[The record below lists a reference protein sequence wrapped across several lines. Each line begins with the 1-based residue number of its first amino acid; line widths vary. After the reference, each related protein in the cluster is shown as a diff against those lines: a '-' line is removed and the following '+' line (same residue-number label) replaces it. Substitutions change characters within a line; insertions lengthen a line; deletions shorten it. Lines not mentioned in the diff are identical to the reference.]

1 MVSGTDLEITD
12 LAESIPHVLVN
23 AMRGGEANVV
33 RGLQAMSGAV
43 MWHFVHPVIHLIEV
57 IIDAKRE
64 DGIVYPGILANA
76 MCSTRDYEIINDF
89 IEWGLLDIQIDA
101 QGEEVF
107 VAPDI
112 WDTYINSLDDAAPD
126 MGLESLGQLLGICS
140 LVKHRDRRRHIG
152 LKLFVPIKTLAV
164 QAINQNERISESD
177 ARALFTRHSSW
188 DADRRWITL
197 TYRDRQ
203 KVSSL
208 RFFSDMTGDPW
219 VLNHDVTV
227 ALERVRGRTNELLRE
242 RGV

>member
-1 MVSGTDLEITD
+1 M
-12 LAESIPHVLVN
+12 
-23 AMRGGEANVV
+23 
-33 RGLQAMSGAV
+33 
-43 MWHFVHPVIHLIEV
+43 
-57 IIDAKRE
+57 IIDARRE
-64 DGIVYPGILANA
+64 DGTVYPGILADA

-112 WDTYINSLDDAAPD
+112 WDTYIKSLKKTQYDASPD
-126 MGLESLGQLLGICS
+126 VGLESLGQLLGICS

-152 LKLFVPIKTLAV
+152 LKLYVPIKALAV
-164 QAINQNERISESD
+164 KAIKQDERIKESD
-177 ARALFTRHSSW
+177 ARAIFTRHSSW
-188 DADRRWITL
+188 DADRRWLTL

-219 VLNHDVTV
+219 ILNHDVSV
-227 ALERVRGRTNELLRE
+227 ALERVIGRTNELLRE
-242 RGV
+242 RGIIV